1 MSSRT
6 IFWTVSLSAVFLC
19 WFIFLV
25 TLFPDPEPL
34 ADTMR
39 DFEVVTRSEEIWRV
53 GVEYHQLGQ
62 LEEALAKYEEAIAL
76 NPEDKMAYLFR
87 GKWKYEHGDY
97 AGADEDYTRGY
108 ELDPTF
114 KFAIIARSVNRYRAG
129 DMEGALADADLAL
142 EIDPDYICAP
152 TNLAVMKR
160 LNGDFDGAMQGFKDV
175 LAGMPEE
182 KRIQVHVLENMA
194 LIRIE
199 QGRLEDA
206 IGYYSS
212 ILDRYTS
219 QDRFYGLRS
228 ELYKQLGEIEKAAA
242 DFQKFRAYDQKY
254 QTHIEAIRARLNPP
268 E

>member
-6 IFWTVSLSAVFLC
+6 KFWTVSLSTVFLG
-19 WFIFLV
+19 WFIFMV
-25 TLFPDPEPL
+25 ALFPDPEPL
-34 ADTMR
+34 AETMR
-39 DFEVVTRSEEIWRV
+39 DFEVVTRSDEIWRV

-62 LEEALAKYEEAIAL
+62 LEEALAKYEEAIAM
-76 NPEDKMAYLFR
+76 NPESKMAYLFR
-87 GKWKYEHGDY
+87 GKWKYEHGDH
-97 AGADEDYTRGY
+97 AGAEEDYTRGY
-108 ELDPTF
+108 ELDNTF
-114 KFAIIARSVNRYRAG
+114 KFAVIARSVNRYRAG
-129 DMEGALADADLAL
+129 DMEGALADAALCL

-160 LNGDFDGAMQGFKDV
+160 MDGDFDGAMEGFEEV
-175 LAGMPEE
+175 LAGMPED

-206 IGYYSS
+206 VGYYTS
-212 ILDRYTS
+212 ILERYTT

-228 ELYKQLGEIEKAAA
+228 ELYMRLGEIQKAAA
-242 DFQKFRAYDQKY
+242 DTAKFRDYDQEY
-254 QTHIEAIRARLNPP
+254 QKQIEALRARLNPQ